1 MDTLQPTTID
11 ELRDAVAQAI
21 SAKRSLEVRGGGS
34 KRDIGRPTNSGAV
47 LALDRLA
54 GVLAYE
60 PAELVLT
67 ANAGTPLGEVERL
80 LADNKQMLAFE
91 PPDWSRLLGSN
102 GAAPTL
108 GGALGCNLAGPR
120 RIKIGAARDHF
131 LGFNGVSGH
140 GDIFKAG
147 GKVVKNVTGYDV
159 SKLMAGSYG
168 TLAALAEVTVKVM
181 PRPEESRT
189 LLIMGLTD
197 ERAIAAL
204 ADGLNSP
211 HEVSG
216 AAHLPATVAAA
227 SGVGAVA
234 GAGASVA
241 ALRVEGPGTSVAFR
255 VEELRQMF
263 ASRAPVAVIEGDE
276 SQRLWREIA
285 DVRLLPIDGRAVWRI
300 SVPPASGPATF
311 AAVARTTEATGFYDW
326 GGGLLWAAVPET
338 GEAAARGVRA
348 AVGGNGHATLIR
360 APDAVRATVPVFEPL
375 PAALAALT
383 RRVKE
388 SFDPQRIFN
397 PGRMYPDV

>member
-1 MDTLQPTTID
+1 MDTFQPTTID

-21 SAKRSLEVRGGGS
+21 SARRSLDVRGGGS
-34 KRDIGRPTNSGAV
+34 KRALGRPTNADAV
-47 LALDRLA
+47 LALDRLS

-67 ANAGTPLGEVERL
+67 AQAGTPLAEIERL

-102 GAAPTL
+102 GAASTL

-140 GDIFKAG
+140 GEIFKAG

-181 PRPEESRT
+181 PRPEEQRT
-189 LLIMGLTD
+189 LLIMGLSD

-216 AAHLPATVAAA
+216 AAHLPATAAA
-227 SGVGAVA
+227 TSGVGTVARA
-234 GAGASVA
+234 GAAVT
-241 ALRVEGPGTSVAFR
+241 ALRVEGPGTSVTFR
-255 VEELRQMF
+255 VEELQKLF
-263 ASRAPVAVIEGDE
+263 ASRGSVAVIAGDE
-276 SQRLWREIA
+276 SERLWREIA
-285 DVRLLPIDGRAVWRI
+285 DVRLLPVDGRAVWRI
-300 SVPPASGPATF
+300 SMPPASGPA
-311 AAVARTTEATGFYDW
+311 ALMAIARATEAVGLYDW
-326 GGGLLWAAVPET
+326 GGGLLWVAVPET
-338 GEAAARGVRA
+338 GEAAARAIRA
-348 AVGGNGHATLIR
+348 AVGSNGHATLIR
-360 APDAVRATVPVFEPL
+360 APDPVRASVAVFEPL
-375 PAALAALT
+375 AAPLAALT
-383 RRVKE
+383 RRVKD
-388 SFDPQRIFN
+388 SFDPQRVFN
-397 PGRMYPDV
+397 RGRMYPDV